1 MVGFFAARVCAPSVP
16 TAPPPSIAMSNSR
29 QHRNHEFTGTA
40 RASTYREGYPSG
52 WYRLLDL
59 DELKPGD
66 VRALD
71 CLGKNLVVFRGK
83 ESGAYRVL
91 DAHCPHQGA
100 SLAGG
105 DVQGDNLACPFHH
118 WCFGG
123 DGRLKEIP
131 NTDKR
136 PRVGVRSYPVREHYG
151 MLWMFHDVSGEA
163 LDTPPYEPE
172 PIPELEDGTFR
183 YRGRHTVA
191 DVGMHLSEFVENSVD
206 FQHFDVLHGDLTW
219 PWTQIKIP
227 WFGVQHEPGWEVD
240 ETDGHKAYFTDFA
253 CVKFRGKAY
262 PKSGAHAR
270 ITLFGPGGTVW
281 FRFSLPELGDIIL
294 FQTHLPKEPM
304 RQEIRF
310 RWFADPKVPR
320 LLVWWV
326 IGHWISQW
334 KADVEI
340 WENKVFRERPALIA
354 LDGPVHKMRRWYKQ
368 FYESSVP
375 AEDADAAPAKG
386 PARRN
391 GLNVLNEPHTPAAAV
406 LSPRED

>member
-1 MVGFFAARVCAPSVP
+1 
-16 TAPPPSIAMSNSR
+16 MSNSR

-59 DELKPGD
+59 NELKPGD

-227 WFGVQHEPGWEVD
+227 GSLDKGSGQRQKMNPEMFVLPIQQAAREAASEPIEANK
-240 ETDGHKAYFTDFA
+240 TACGHCAWS
-253 CVKFRGKAY
+253 
-262 PKSGAHAR
+262 PH
-270 ITLFGPGGTVW
+270 
-281 FRFSLPELGDIIL
+281 
-294 FQTHLPKEPM
+294 
-304 RQEIRF
+304 
-310 RWFADPKVPR
+310 
-320 LLVWWV
+320 
-326 IGHWISQW
+326 
-334 KADVEI
+334 
-340 WENKVFRERPALIA
+340 
-354 LDGPVHKMRRWYKQ
+354 
-368 FYESSVP
+368 
-375 AEDADAAPAKG
+375 
-386 PARRN
+386 RN
-391 GLNVLNEPHTPAAAV
+391 EG
-406 LSPRED
+406 